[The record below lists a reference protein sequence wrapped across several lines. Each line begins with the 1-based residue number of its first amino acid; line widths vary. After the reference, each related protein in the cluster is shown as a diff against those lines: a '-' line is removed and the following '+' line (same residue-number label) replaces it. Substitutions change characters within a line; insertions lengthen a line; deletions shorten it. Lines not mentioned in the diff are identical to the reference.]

1 MDAKIVI
8 KVDSDRKE
16 VFSQTL
22 ERDNQNMSAWFRSQ
36 MDEFLSRENRRSQV
50 NMALDTVADALENF
64 VEECI
69 SSDQESQQEL
79 SEAWNLIWEIV
90 RDNS

>member
-8 KVDSDRKE
+8 KVDSDRKD
-16 VFSQTL
+16 VFAKTL
-22 ERDNQNMSAWFRSQ
+22 ERDNQNMSAWFRGQ
-36 MDEFLSRENRRSQV
+36 MDGFLSRENRRSQV
-50 NMALDTVADALENF
+50 NIALDTVADALESY
-64 VEECI
+64 VEDNI
-69 SSDQESQQEL
+69 SDDVEGQQEL

>member
-1 MDAKIVI
+1 MNAKIVI

-16 VFSQTL
+16 VFAKAL
-22 ERDNQNMSAWFRSQ
+22 ERDNQNMSAWFRGQ

-50 NMALDTVADALENF
+50 SMALDTVADALENF

-69 SSDQESQQEL
+69 SSDVESQQEL